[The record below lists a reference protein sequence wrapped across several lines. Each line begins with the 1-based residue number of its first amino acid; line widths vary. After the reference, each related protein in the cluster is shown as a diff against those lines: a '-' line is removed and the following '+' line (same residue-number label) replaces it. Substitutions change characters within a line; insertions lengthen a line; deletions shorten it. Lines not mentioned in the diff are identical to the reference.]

1 MAIINKDTYLL
12 KHLTATKHRESD
24 EFSSQDRISTELSSH
39 SQVSFDQIQS
49 DNSLEIFRA
58 IPKSKA
64 SSKLMQQLISKSLPH
79 DLNQI
84 VTYLIPNISHLMV
97 DTYGNYICQTLFH
110 NCSANH
116 RLILLQ
122 ALRKDLISIAFH
134 CRGTHSLQILIAM
147 SSLRDEEE
155 IYLYEFRGHILEMS
169 KNINASHV
177 IQRLLVTVNNKYFI
191 TREFKGHIEELAT
204 DKLGVCV
211 LKKCCNDP
219 QIMSEIS
226 GHGLMLMQHPY
237 GNYVVQLVL
246 EI

>member
-84 VTYLIPNISHLMV
+84 VKKY
-97 DTYGNYICQTLFH
+97 
-110 NCSANH
+110 
-116 RLILLQ
+116 
-122 ALRKDLISIAFH
+122 
-134 CRGTHSLQILIAM
+134 
-147 SSLRDEEE
+147 
-155 IYLYEFRGHILEMS
+155 
-169 KNINASHV
+169 ASY
-177 IQRLLVTVNNKYFI
+177 R
-191 TREFKGHIEELAT
+191 
-204 DKLGVCV
+204 
-211 LKKCCNDP
+211 
-219 QIMSEIS
+219 
-226 GHGLMLMQHPY
+226 
-237 GNYVVQLVL
+237 
-246 EI
+246 